1 MKSDKSKSDEIIG
14 ERKIRVET
22 DDVPIYR
29 SYGVTKKVNPKM
41 RAVRDFFAK
50 AITVIFLAIELALI
64 LVGTVMLAVY
74 TDVLVATTVFV
85 VLFSLFF
92 FNATKLIRRRAS
104 FWRKLKKT
112 CNEKKYRL
120 NIERGFFKSL
130 SWAEGNEVDFTL
142 KAGKYTYYVKI
153 ATSRRYLAG
162 YTFVSKDEMK
172 YTKIARRNIF
182 TTILDF
188 KNKTRSMP
196 INFPKG
202 IDDNDKYTVRAI
214 LINPAV
220 MNIEKK
226 GNDGVVIPTGSGE
239 KLFGY
244 TIYTANGFIESI
256 KRNAEEQK

>member
-1 MKSDKSKSDEIIG
+1 MKSDKSKADEIIG
-14 ERKIRVET
+14 DRKIRVET
-22 DDVPIYR
+22 DDIPIYR

-41 RAVRDFFAK
+41 RAVRNFFAK
-50 AITVIFLAIELALI
+50 AITVIFLAMELALMLI
-64 LVGTVMLAVY
+64 GTFMLAFY
-74 TDVLVATTVFV
+74 TDILVATISFII
-85 VLFSLFF
+85 LFSLFF
-92 FNATKLIRRRAS
+92 FNATKLVRRRAK
-104 FWRKLKKT
+104 FWRRLKKT
-112 CNEKKYRL
+112 CKEKRYRL
-120 NIERGFFKSL
+120 KIERGFFKSL
-130 SWAEGNEVDFTL
+130 SWAENDDVDFTL
-142 KAGKYTYYVKI
+142 RAGKYTYYVKL
-153 ATSRRYLAG
+153 ATSKRYLAG
-162 YTFVSKDEMK
+162 YTFISKTEMK

-188 KNKTRSMP
+188 KNKTRSVP

-202 IDDNDKYTVRAI
+202 IDDNDKYTIRAI

-226 GNDGVVIPTGSGE
+226 GSDGVVIPTGSGE